1 MEELRQALKSYR
13 QMASDMAEFADE
25 GHLERNDKLAT
36 IIKLQHGALA
46 VSLAAQKVVCDLK
59 QMDKFVF
66 GDFKLICE
74 ACTTI
79 KDMAEKLADT
89 CDQQKMS
96 RLYGAIMRMFER
108 ILIFICERE
117 ADSESDRNFRRGI
130 NAVYFR
136 NEIA

>member
-1 MEELRQALKSYR
+1 MEHFRQALKSYR
-13 QMASDMAEFADE
+13 QTASDMSEFASE

-46 VSLAAQKVVCDLK
+46 ISLAAQKVVCDFK
-59 QMDKFVF
+59 QIDKFIL

-74 ACTTI
+74 TCTTI
-79 KDMAEKLADT
+79 KEMTRKLMDT
-89 CDQQKMS
+89 CEQQKMS

-117 ADSESDRNFRRGI
+117 ADSESDYNFRHGI
-130 NAVYFR
+130 AAVYFK